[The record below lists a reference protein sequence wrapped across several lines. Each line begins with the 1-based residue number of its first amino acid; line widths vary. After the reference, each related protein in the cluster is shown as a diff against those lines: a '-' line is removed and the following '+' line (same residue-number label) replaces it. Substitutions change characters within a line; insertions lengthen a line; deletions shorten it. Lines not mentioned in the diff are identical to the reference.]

1 MNIANDCHFLDL
13 SSDNLIVDFNCGD
26 KDLNDFFNIDA
37 LNYQNQWLGRTHFF
51 RDKKTEKIVCAFSL
65 AADSVK
71 TVLLP
76 NSRRKKVK
84 ELIPHEKNLQSYPA
98 FLIGRLG
105 VDKSF
110 ERQGIGSQ
118 LIKMIQLYCKN
129 QYPYFGRF
137 IVVDAYNSPEVLN
150 FYQRNDFTFVF
161 STEQQEK
168 ENLKKSV
175 TDTETLRTRQMFFD
189 LMRL

>member
-13 SSDNLIVDFNCGD
+13 SSDNLIVDFDCGD

-51 RDKKTEKIVCAFSL
+51 RDKKTGKIVCAFSL

-76 NSRRKKVK
+76 NSRRKKVR

-105 VDKSF
+105 VDKYF
-110 ERQGIGSQ
+110 EKQGVGSQ
-118 LIKMIQLYCKN
+118 LVKMIQLHCKN

>member
-1 MNIANDCHFLDL
+1 MNIVKDCDFLDL
-13 SSDNLIVDFNCGD
+13 SSNDLIVDFDCGD
-26 KDLNDFFNIDA
+26 SDLNDFFNIDA

-51 RDKKTEKIVCAFSL
+51 RHNETKKIVCAFSL
-65 AADSVK
+65 SADSVK

-76 NSRRKKVK
+76 NSRRKKVR

-110 ERQGIGSQ
+110 EKQGIGSQ
-118 LIKMIQLYCKN
+118 LLEYVKYHCVGK
-129 QYPYFGRF
+129 YPKFGRF
-137 IVVDAYNSPEVLN
+137 LVVDAYNNPEVLD
-150 FYQRNDFTFVF
+150 FYQKNDFAFVF

-168 ENLKKSV
+168 DNLKKSLS
-175 TDTETLRTRQMFFD
+175 DSETLHSRQMFFD